1 MLIVRAYIQA
11 TFNKKE
17 KKRQNPANIRTER
30 ERKKFVKRK
39 SQTPFQL
46 DMKRKI
52 EDRQT
57 QAKPRLG

>member
-17 KKRQNPANIRTER
+17 KKRQNPANIRIER

-39 SQTPFQL
+39 RQTPFKL
-46 DMKRKI
+46 DIKRKI